1 MAPTASPEEKTGIK
15 TSTAGIRNRIL
26 FSRYRK
32 TVIRNHE
39 GFTLIELVV
48 VVTLIVMMIGLTMP
62 QIRNTLLSDNLK
74 RIALRMAGLAKNLRD
89 EAVRE
94 RKTYGLHLDMV
105 RQQYWI
111 GFAAMTEEDQALAQ
125 ENAEKLPSDV
135 QILDV
140 WFKEEG
146 KVSEGEAVILFFKK
160 GYVQPSVIHLGDDDG
175 RRFTVVLSPFGG
187 KVKILEKYVDF
198 ENDP

>member
-1 MAPTASPEEKTGIK
+1 M
-15 TSTAGIRNRIL
+15 
-26 FSRYRK
+26 FSRCRK

-74 RIALRMAGLAKNLRD
+74 RTALRMAGMAKNLRD

-94 RKTYGLHLDMV
+94 RKTYGLHLDML
-105 RQQYWI
+105 RQRYWI
-111 GFAAMTEEDQALAQ
+111 GFAAMTEEDQVLAQ

-146 KVSEGEAVILFFKK
+146 KVGANHYSPGEAVILFFKK

>member
-1 MAPTASPEEKTGIK
+1 M
-15 TSTAGIRNRIL
+15 
-26 FSRYRK
+26 FSRCRK

-74 RIALRMAGLAKNLRD
+74 RTALRMAGLAKNLRD
-89 EAVRE
+89 KAVRE
-94 RKTYGLHLDMV
+94 RKTYGLHLEML

-146 KVSEGEAVILFFKK
+146 KVSEGEAVILFFEK
-160 GYVQPSVIHLGDDDG
+160 GYVRPSIIHLGDDEG

-187 KVKILEKYVDF
+187 KVKVLEKYVDF